1 MLTHYI
7 LMLAPVLLMFGGVW
21 FALHPW
27 IEQKANFDERTLAAK
42 AALEGE
48 GALRKAA

>member
-1 MLTHYI
+1 MLTNYI
-7 LMLAPVLLMFGGVW
+7 LMLAPALLMFGGVW

-27 IEQKANFDERTLAAK
+27 MEQKANFDERTRAAK
-42 AALEGE
+42 EGLEGE

>member
-1 MLTHYI
+1 MTTYI

-27 IEQKANFDERTLAAK
+27 LEQKENFEERTRAARE
-42 AALEGE
+42 ALKTE